1 MATVT
6 INIKRQNGVNL
17 TATSSDIDDEAVIEI
32 AMMLGALVFDSASS
46 PLPEVPEP
54 DPEEN
59 LPPVPV
65 PQEVTDLDG

>member
-17 TATSSDIDDEAVIEI
+17 TATSSDIDDDAVIEI

-46 PLPEVPEP
+46 PLPAEPEP
-54 DPEEN
+54 ESESI
-59 LPPVPV
+59 PVPI
-65 PQEVTDLDG
+65 PQEVLDISD